1 MIVVNKME
9 DVINISTNN
18 EEYSIPFCEIKFAQ
32 LMKIST
38 KAQEISSMEDY
49 KMILEDLEAI
59 LKEGEMQ
66 KAESFHPDVYRC
78 PKTSGYYLK
87 IKTGVISSVAMPTP
101 LVRRLEESIDKQ
113 IDISP
118 LLKCWMRFLRNKKA
132 NNSDFANRFFNYI
145 DMKYLHPKIY
155 NEKLDAGYS
164 EDIATNMAWVYQVK
178 ITNEGLINCYK
189 VSSEVDWTYK
199 ADEDGNPIKK
209 PLYDKTFDPVTGE
222 VTGDSREDL
231 NAEERTFIPAI
242 MGHSGDPFFC
252 EGSTVNKTGHIIKV
266 GHVHRLESW
275 DMVNCNDNSSC
286 VKGLHVGGLHYI
298 SYISG
303 EIHNVFV
310 DPMHIGAI
318 PNDETGAMRVLQYF
332 VHSSM
337 VAVNGAIYHS
347 SKYAEKTEGDWKDM
361 KSEILKEFGEL
372 KESTSKEE
380 EEINAL

>member
-18 EEYSIPFCEIKFAQ
+18 EEYSIPYCDIKFAQ
-32 LMKIST
+32 LMKISE

-49 KMILEDLEAI
+49 KLLLEDLEAI
-59 LKEGEMQ
+59 LKEGEME

-78 PKTSGYYLK
+78 PKTNGYYLK
-87 IKTGVISSVAMPTP
+87 IKTGVISSVAMPKP
-101 LVRRLEESIDKQ
+101 LVRRLEESVDKA

-132 NNSDFANRFFNYI
+132 KNENFANRFFNYI
-145 DMKYLHPKIY
+145 DMKYQHPKIY
-155 NEKLDAGYS
+155 NDKLEAGYS
-164 EDIATNMAWVYQVK
+164 EEVAKKMAEVFQVK

-199 ADEDGNPIKK
+199 ADEEGNPVRK
-209 PLYDKTFDPVTGE
+209 PLYQKTFDPVTGE
-222 VTGDSREDL
+222 VTGDSREGL
-231 NAEERTFIPAI
+231 TAEERTFIPAI
-242 MGHSGDPFFC
+242 MGTTGDSFYC
-252 EGSTVNKTGHIIKV
+252 EGDLVNKSGHIIKV
-266 GHVHRLESW
+266 GHVHRLPSW
-275 DMVNCNDNSSC
+275 DYVNCNDNTSC
-286 VKGLHVGGLHYI
+286 VPGLHVGGLHYI
-298 SYISG
+298 AYITG

-318 PNDETGAMRVLQYF
+318 PNDDTGAMRVLQYF

-337 VAVNGAIYHS
+337 TAVNGAIYHS
-347 SKYAEKTEGDWKDM
+347 SKYAEKTEEDWGDM

-372 KESTSKEE
+372 KDSKSKEE